1 MPKKTDT
8 PLLQAVVANEAG
20 EIFEL
25 DGYAAVGR
33 SGEQFALL
41 TADTTMDLPHGSELM
56 RLPDR
61 HPVVYDL
68 EKEELVVLTED
79 PFEPGQSIYPVAA
92 FNSPGHVISQT
103 SAFIEDPEIA
113 EILPLFS
120 YGAVGWHQD
129 RFQSAAL
136 LVDAEPRQDLRQMP
150 QAKIEAGVKELTA
163 QMPKNRLLTHLTHCA
178 LTYGCPAAKNF
189 FLGRF
194 EAPLPTATT
203 CNARCL
209 GCLSKQSTDSLIPV
223 SQNRI
228 AFTPSPNEIAQIALT
243 HIERVPDAV
252 VSFGQGCE
260 GDPVLSVDVIKEA
273 IELIR
278 DKTDQGTIHMN
289 TNASQPDSLA
299 ALFDAGLDSIRVSL
313 NSVRKDFYS
322 AYFRPRGYTWEMV
335 CDSIDRA
342 LKKGCFVAINY
353 LNSPGF
359 TDSAKEAQAFL
370 DFTQRFGI
378 HMIQWRNLNF
388 DPLRYWAAMAAVGDS
403 GPPMGML
410 ELVEIVRQKFPQL
423 INGYFNPPK
432 TSFLHHE
439 SQQGSRPIG
448 VRND

>member
-1 MPKKTDT
+1 MPENPDT
-8 PLLQAVVANEAG
+8 QLLQAVVANEAG

-61 HPVVYDL
+61 HPVVYDM
-68 EKEELVVLTED
+68 EREELTVLTED
-79 PFEPGQSIYPVAA
+79 PFEPGSPIYPVAA
-92 FNSPGHVISQT
+92 FNSPGHVITQT
-103 SAFIEDPEIA
+103 SAFVEDSDSA
-113 EILPLFS
+113 DILPLFS

-150 QAKIEAGVKELTA
+150 QIEVEAGVKKLTT
-163 QMPKNRLLTHLTHCA
+163 QMPKNRLLTHITHCA

-194 EAPLPTATT
+194 EAPLPTATS
-203 CNARCL
+203 CNAHCL
-209 GCLSKQSTDSLIPV
+209 GCLSKQSEESLIPV

-228 AFTPSPNEIAQIALT
+228 AFTPSPEEIAQIALT
-243 HIERVPDAV
+243 HIERVPKSV

-260 GDPVLSVDVIKEA
+260 GDPVLNAVVIKEA

-278 DKTDQGTIHMN
+278 NKTDQGTIHMN
-289 TNASQPDSLA
+289 TNASRPESLES
-299 ALFDAGLDSIRVSL
+299 LFDAGLDSIRVSL
-313 NSVRKDFYS
+313 NSVRKEFYT

-335 CDSIDRA
+335 CDSINLA
-342 LKKGCFVAINY
+342 VKKGRFVAINY

-359 TDSAKEAQAFL
+359 TDSAKEAQALF
-370 DFTQRFGI
+370 DFIERFGI
-378 HMIQWRNLNF
+378 DMIQWRNLNF
-388 DPLRYWAAMAAVGDS
+388 DPLHYWTAMEKVGDS
-403 GPPMGML
+403 GSPMGMP
-410 ELVEIVRQKFPQL
+410 ELVEAVRQRFPSL
-423 INGYFNPPK
+423 INGYFNPSK
-432 TSFLHHE
+432 RN
-439 SQQGSRPIG
+439 SQ
-448 VRND
+448 

>member
-1 MPKKTDT
+1 MQKKPDI

-33 SGEQFALL
+33 SGEQFVLL
-41 TADTTMDLPHGSELM
+41 TADATIDLPYGSELM

-61 HPVVYDL
+61 HPVVYSL
-68 EKEELVVLTED
+68 ETEELTVLTED
-79 PFEPGQSIYPVAA
+79 PYEPGQPIYPVAA
-92 FNSPGHVISQT
+92 FNSPGHVISQA
-103 SAFIEDPEIA
+103 SAFVEDPDSA
-113 EILPLFS
+113 DILPLFS
-120 YGAVGWHQD
+120 YGAVGWHKD

-209 GCLSKQSTDSLIPV
+209 GCLSKQSEESPIPV

-228 AFTPSPNEIAQIALT
+228 AFTPTPQEISQIALT
-243 HIERVPDAV
+243 HIARVPNAV

-260 GDPVLSVDVIKEA
+260 GDPVINADLLEAAIK
-273 IELIR
+273 LIR
-278 DKTDQGTIHMN
+278 TETDQGTIHMN
-289 TNASQPDSLA
+289 TNASRPDSLES
-299 ALFDAGLDSIRVSL
+299 LFDAGLDSIRVSL
-313 NSVRKDFYS
+313 NSVRKAYYE
-322 AYFRPRGYTWEMV
+322 AYFRPQGYTWEMV

-342 LKKGCFVAINY
+342 VKKGRFVAINY

-359 TDSAKEAQAFL
+359 TDSAKEAQALLHFIE
-370 DFTQRFGI
+370 RRGI

-388 DPLRYWAAMAAVGDS
+388 DPLHYWEAMTTVGDS
-403 GPPMGML
+403 DSPMGMPDL
-410 ELVEIVRQKFPQL
+410 IETIRQRFPDL

-432 TSFLHHE
+432 AKFGIEPDREKRHSK
-439 SQQGSRPIG
+439 
-448 VRND
+448 

>member
-1 MPKKTDT
+1 MPENPDT
-8 PLLQAVVANEAG
+8 QLLQAVVANEAG

-33 SGEQFALL
+33 SGEQFVVL
-41 TADTTMDLPHGSELM
+41 TADTTTDLPHGSELM
-56 RLPDR
+56 RLPGR
-61 HPVVYDL
+61 HPVVYSL
-68 EKEELVVLTED
+68 ETEELTVLTED
-79 PFEPGQSIYPVAA
+79 PFEPGQPIYPVAA
-92 FNSPGHVISQT
+92 FNSPGHVVSQV
-103 SAFIEDPEIA
+103 SAFVEDPDSA
-113 EILPLFS
+113 DILPLFS

-150 QAKIEAGVKELTA
+150 LEKIEAGVKDLSA
-163 QMPKNRLLTHLTHCA
+163 RMPKNRLLSHLTHCA

-209 GCLSKQSTDSLIPV
+209 GCLSKQSENSSIPV

-228 AFTPSPNEIAQIALT
+228 VFTPSPEEIAQIALT
-243 HIERVPDAV
+243 HIARVPNAV

-260 GDPVLSVDVIKEA
+260 GDPLLSADVIKEA

-289 TNASQPDSLA
+289 TNASRPDSLES
-299 ALFDAGLDSIRVSL
+299 LFDAGLDSIRVSL

-342 LKKGCFVAINY
+342 VKKGRFVAINY

-359 TDSAKEAQAFL
+359 TDSAKEAQAL
-370 DFTQRFGI
+370 VDFIERFGI

-388 DPLRYWAAMAAVGDS
+388 DPLRYWTAMIAVGDS
-403 GPPMGML
+403 GSPMGML
-410 ELVEIVRQKFPQL
+410 ELIDQVRQKFPQL

-432 TSFLHHE
+432 TSF
-439 SQQGSRPIG
+439 SFK
-448 VRND
+448 

>member
-1 MPKKTDT
+1 MPENPDIQ
-8 PLLQAVVANEAG
+8 LLQAVVANEAG

-33 SGEQFALL
+33 SGEQCAVL
-41 TADTTMDLPHGSELM
+41 TADTTTDLPHGSELM

-68 EKEELVVLTED
+68 EREALTVLTED
-79 PFEPGQSIYPVAA
+79 PFEPGQPIYPVAA
-92 FNSPGHVISQT
+92 FNSPGHVLSQVA
-103 SAFIEDPEIA
+103 AFVEDPA
-113 EILPLFS
+113 EADILPLFS
-120 YGAVGWHQD
+120 YGAVGWHQN
-129 RFQSAAL
+129 RFQSAAI

-150 QAKIEAGVKELTA
+150 QAKIKAGVKTMA
-163 QMPKNRLLTHLTHCA
+163 SQMPKNRLLAHLTHCA

-209 GCLSKQSTDSLIPV
+209 GCLSKQSENSSIPV

-228 AFTPSPNEIAQIALT
+228 AFTPTPKEIAQIALT
-243 HIERVPDAV
+243 HIARVPFAV

-260 GDPVLSVDVIKEA
+260 GDPLLNADIIKET
-273 IELIR
+273 IKLIR
-278 DKTDQGTIHMN
+278 SETDQGTIHMN
-289 TNASQPDSLA
+289 TNASRPDSLES
-299 ALFDAGLDSIRVSL
+299 LFDAGLDSIRVSL

-342 LKKGCFVAINY
+342 IKKGRFVSINY

-359 TDSAKEAQAFL
+359 TDSAEEVRALVEFIE
-370 DFTQRFGI
+370 RFGI

-388 DPLRYWAAMAAVGDS
+388 DPLRYWEAMDAVGDS
-403 GPPMGML
+403 GSPIGML
-410 ELVEIVRQKFPQL
+410 ELIDQVRQRFPEL

-432 TSFLHHE
+432 TSFLH
-439 SQQGSRPIG
+439 SLF
-448 VRND
+448 